1 MERKLKNRLKIK
13 KHGPWT
19 TKFSIEDKLEIRLKI
34 NMDKYNLFIPRT

>member
-13 KHGPWT
+13 KHGTWT

-34 NMDKYNLFIPRT
+34 NSVQHGQR

>member
-34 NMDKYNLFIPRT
+34 NSFFMLVLGP